1 MSRLEEVPEGW
12 QFDGK
17 ELSRTFVFKD
27 FNEAF
32 SFMVK
37 GALIS
42 EKLDHHPDWR
52 NVYNKVEIRLST
64 HSVGG
69 VTEKDLEWIKLL

>member
-1 MSRLEEVPEGW
+1 MIGEIPEGW
-12 QFDGK
+12 EYTGK
-17 ELSRTFVFKD
+17 ELVRTFVFKD
-27 FNEAF
+27 FREAF
-32 SFMVK
+32 SFMAK
-37 GALIS
+37 GALVS

-52 NVYNKVEIRLST
+52 NVYNKVEVRLST